1 MINENFIYLSF
12 LISFAGGITY
22 LVDTIKGKAKPNRI
36 SWFFWFLAPF
46 IAVAA
51 EIQKGVGLQTLMTF
65 SVGFNPLLVFL
76 ASFINKNAYWKLSK
90 TDYIYGA
97 LALLGIILWKVTGEG
112 NIAILF
118 AILAD
123 GLASIPTVIKSF
135 KNPETESPTIFLLS
149 LINASITLLTI
160 KIWTFAQWGFPVYI
174 FLIDAIIF
182 SLIKFNLGKKYQKSL
197 TKQ

>member
-1 MINENFIYLSF
+1 MINENFIYLGF
-12 LISFAGGITY
+12 FISFAGGITY

-46 IAVAA
+46 IAFAA
-51 EIQKGVGLQTLMTF
+51 EVQKGVGLQALMTF

-97 LALLGIILWKVTGEG
+97 LALLGIILWKMTGEG

-123 GLASIPTVIKSF
+123 GLASIPTIIKSY
-135 KNPETESPTIFLLS
+135 KNPETESSTLFLLS
-149 LINASITLLTI
+149 LINATITLLTI
-160 KIWTFAQWGFPVYI
+160 KTWTFAHWGFPVYI
-174 FLIDAIIF
+174 FVIDAIIY
-182 SLIKFNLGKKYQKSL
+182 SLIRFVIGKHISKIFTTQ
-197 TKQ
+197 